1 MDNQRLPINK
11 IYKRSIAE
19 ESVIILI
26 EIGLKFTIHSYDKK
40 GVLVVNMILG
50 RGESCGRGGS

>member
-26 EIGLKFTIHSYDKK
+26 EIGLKCTIQSQMS
-40 GVLVVNMILG
+40 VLVVKYFIPKHDS
-50 RGESCGRGGS
+50 GEG